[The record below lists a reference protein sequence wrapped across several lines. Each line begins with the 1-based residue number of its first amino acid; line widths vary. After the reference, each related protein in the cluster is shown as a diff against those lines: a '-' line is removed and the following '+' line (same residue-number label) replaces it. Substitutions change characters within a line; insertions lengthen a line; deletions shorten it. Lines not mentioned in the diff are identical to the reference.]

1 MDCKKQNASAI
12 VDCLCLGTGRFLRNV
27 LVPMLNSAG
36 LTPALIQT
44 RGTSFVEY
52 LRNQNDAFSYPIET
66 VLPSGEIITD
76 QVSCCAAFSL
86 GTKAGKATTHD
97 FIRSLSL
104 DVKIIGIGV
113 TEAGLAS
120 AKTSAMQNLLEII
133 QLIFYKAK
141 ENQRDDLKII
151 ILNTDNVLNNGN
163 VIHSHLKRLVTE
175 NTSTSE
181 HHHLLSFI
189 SQNILCLNTMV
200 DRITSA
206 RPDDSM
212 VPRAEPMPRKAL
224 VVLDPNGDL
233 SWFPPFPGLIIR
245 RTQEEI
251 DSDLGLKLRIA
262 NGTHTALAH
271 AMALQ
276 GMVTT
281 ELLSYNQP
289 LWIESYLESLI
300 QHQILP
306 ASPYCMEESSSC
318 WEDWKKRLIHPY
330 FGLSTFFIT
339 QNGAAKAG
347 IRWSGT
353 VLDLVLKGIPIKVS
367 MAFAYASLIRWL
379 TPRENLGNGIYVG
392 WLDGVGNA
400 TITREVGVEYGD
412 SLRFNLEAGWYEF
425 KCSCDFEGKSI
436 SDHLLQIATPE
447 PRALYPIIRE
457 FLLYQQGGAL
467 GCISD
472 TKELEVLTKAISIL
486 VARMLDGITNRELMM
501 EIYYQQGI
509 HEHGFNTD
517 CSIIANEWLDK
528 F

>member
-1 MDCKKQNASAI
+1 MNHRGQNASAV

-44 RGTSFVEY
+44 RGTSFAEY
-52 LRNQNDAFSYPIET
+52 LSNQNDAFSYPIET

-76 QVSCCAAFSL
+76 TVSCCAAFTV
-86 GTKAGKATTHD
+86 GTSEGRTITHD

-104 DVKIIGIGV
+104 DVKIIGVGV

-120 AKTSAMQNLLEII
+120 ANTSAMQNLFELI
-133 QLIFYKAK
+133 QVIFYKSI
-141 ENQRDDLKII
+141 ESQRDNLKVV

-163 VIHSHLKRLVTE
+163 VIHSHLKTLAGV
-175 NTSTSE
+175 NTGTSE
-181 HHHLLSFI
+181 QKDLLAFI
-189 SQNILCLNTMV
+189 NRNVLCLNTMV

-206 RPDDSM
+206 RPDDPM

-224 VVLDPNGDL
+224 VILDPNGDL
-233 SWFPPFPGLIIR
+233 SWFPCLPGLIIR

-276 GMVTT
+276 GMVST
-281 ELLSYNQP
+281 ELLVYNQQ
-289 LWIESYLESLI
+289 LWIESYLESLV
-300 QHQILP
+300 QRQILP
-306 ASPYCMEESSSC
+306 ASPYCMEESLSC
-318 WEDWKKRLIHPY
+318 WEDWKKRLAHPY

-353 VLDLVLKGIPIKVS
+353 IIDLISKGNPIKVS

-379 TPRENLGNGIYVG
+379 TPKKKLENGIYVG
-392 WLDGVGNA
+392 WLDSRCDDSSPREGGV
-400 TITREVGVEYGD
+400 VYGD
-412 SLRFNLEAGWYEF
+412 SMRFNLEAGWYEF
-425 KCSCDFEGKSI
+425 KCSCDIGGISF
-436 SDHLLQIATPE
+436 SDHLMQITSPE
-447 PRALYPIIRE
+447 PRALYSIIRE
-457 FLLYQQGGAL
+457 FLLSQQGGAL
-467 GCISD
+467 GIIPESNQ
-472 TKELEVLTKAISIL
+472 LQILIKAISTL
-486 VARMLDGITNRELMM
+486 VARMLDGLTNKDLMV
-501 EIYYQQGI
+501 EIYHKQGI
-509 HEHGFNTD
+509 YEQGFQTD
-517 CSIIANEWLDK
+517 CSIVANEWLD
-528 F
+528 